1 MGQKQSG
8 SQTTTTQPD
17 ALTQQWRQLVLNHG
31 LSAIG
36 LSGGAGPQIQ
46 PVPGISPLTQQ
57 ATGGYQ
63 NALAAGNLGLG
74 ALSGNQADINTFMN
88 PYQSGVV
95 NQLQNQYGIMSQ
107 NLANQNA
114 DAATQAHAFGGTR
127 QGVAQGIAQGQLGI
141 GMGQQMASL
150 LDQGYNTAQ
159 QQALA
164 AANLG
169 MGAAGQ
175 LQNLGEYGRQVQMQ
189 QDPAMRQLSILQGLL
204 SGMPSGMTQS
214 TPLFTNPG
222 AGLLGGAA
230 MGAQIGSVIPGL
242 GTGLG
247 AGIGGLL
254 GLF

>member
-8 SQTTTTQPD
+8 SQTTTQTPD
-17 ALTQQWRQLVLNHG
+17 PLTQRWRQMVMNYGMGALG
-31 LSAIG
+31 IG
-36 LSGGAGPQIQ
+36 GQGPKLQ
-46 PVPGISPLTQQ
+46 PVPGLSPLTQQ

-63 NALAAGNLGLG
+63 SALNAGNLGLG

-127 QGVAQGIAQGQLGI
+127 QAVAQGIAQGQLGI

-189 QDPAMRQLSILQGLL
+189 KDPAMRQLTILQGLL
-204 SGMPSGMTQS
+204 SGMPYGMTQS
-214 TPLFTNPG
+214 TPLYTNPG
-222 AGLLGGAA
+222 AGALGGAA
-230 MGAQIGSVIPGL
+230 MGASIGSMIPGL

-247 AGIGGLL
+247 AGLGGLL

>member
-175 LQNLGEYGRQVQMQ
+175 LQNQGEYSRQVQMQ
-189 QDPAMRQLSILQGLL
+189 QDPVMRQLSILQGLL

-214 TPLFTNPG
+214 TPLFTNPIAGIFGG
-222 AGLLGGAA
+222 AGLGAALGGKDH
-230 MGAQIGSVIPGL
+230 SGL
-242 GTGLG
+242 G
-247 AGIGGLL
+247 GILGGLL
-254 GLF
+254 GAFG

>member
-17 ALTQQWRQLVLNHG
+17 ALTQRWRQMVLNRG
-31 LSAIG
+31 LGALG
-36 LSGGAGPQIQ
+36 MGGSGSQLQ
-46 PVPGISPLTQQ
+46 PVPGLSPLTTQ
-57 ATGGYQ
+57 ATGSYQ
-63 NALAAGNLGLG
+63 NALNAGNLGLG
-74 ALSGNQADINTFMN
+74 ALSGNAADLQTFMN
-88 PYQSGVV
+88 PYQSGVL

-127 QGVAQGIAQGQLGI
+127 QAVAQGIAQGQLGI

-150 LDQGYNTAQ
+150 LDQGFNTAQ
-159 QQALA
+159 QNAFN

-169 MGAAGQ
+169 LGAAGQ

-214 TPLFTNPG
+214 TPLFTNPLSG
-222 AGLLGGAA
+222 ALGGAA
-230 MGAQIGSVIPGL
+230 AGASVGGPW
-242 GTGLG
+242 G

-254 GLF
+254 GLFGNL